1 MKKYIGLLS
10 VTAMVILAFTLW
22 GNAMKSSV
30 AAVKTIEVIPITAQE
45 TVTCSGKTDQIT
57 FTGVELTGIEVVAPP
72 EKTDD
77 AVIEGLKS
85 GKVSAYVTDFGI
97 RLRQGDRNS

>member
-30 AAVKTIEVIPITAQE
+30 AAVKTIEVIPTTAQE
-45 TVTCSGKTDQIT
+45 TVICSGKSREFPQKKCIRPQW
-57 FTGVELTGIEVVAPP
+57 EL
-72 EKTDD
+72 
-77 AVIEGLKS
+77 
-85 GKVSAYVTDFGI
+85 
-97 RLRQGDRNS
+97 